1 MEVEKLFHGI
11 GIIIDDE
18 INDAGSTIKRIKDL
32 LLACDIPILTF
43 DQLPSNSMIASFSA
57 ASFIILDWDYFHE
70 NIDRIDPSEEE
81 SVILKPDTLAS
92 TEEQRLISFIKELL
106 KSTFIPVF
114 LFTSKKLDVIQE
126 KLSKEKLWFTDKPN
140 RLFIKSKN
148 DISSKETLFGTIET
162 WLKETP
168 SAYVFKEWEKTIT
181 NEKNKMFVDMYD
193 LSPNWVNIIWGM
205 IKKDT
210 QENMEEFGNF
220 ITRQLVNRIQ
230 EYTFD
235 ENIIQERNDIPIE
248 ELMNVVQGERYISY
262 NAVPS
267 EAHTGDLFIDGEQYF
282 LNIRA
287 QCDLSR
293 RKNPKLYLLSGNVL
307 SDEDILLENIRLT
320 NDKVLHLSSNEVY
333 SLDKLCEICQDDKEL
348 IELNKTF
355 DNYRNIAF
363 FYSGNII
370 GKRCDT
376 IIMCVDGK
384 KAIKFKLD
392 ICIKEYNEIK
402 DKIKGRILPPYITS
416 IQQSCAAYIVREGTL
431 PTPKEIFKQ

>member
-1 MEVEKLFHGI
+1 MDVKKLLSGI
-11 GIIIDDE
+11 AVIIDDE
-18 INDAGSTIKRIKDL
+18 INDFGSTIKNIKDIL
-32 LLACDIPILTF
+32 SENNIPV
-43 DQLPSNSMIASFSA
+43 LPFNHIPSEDLIPSFSS
-57 ASFIILDWDYFHE
+57 ASIIILDWDYFHE
-70 NIDRIDPSEEE
+70 NIGDEAIEGIDSRIIKPDELGNEEE
-81 SVILKPDTLAS
+81 T
-92 TEEQRLISFIKELL
+92 RLISFVRKLL
-106 KSTFIPVF
+106 ESIFVPVF
-114 LFTSKKLDVIQE
+114 IFTAKPIDDIKAKLVKESLLFL
-126 KLSKEKLWFTDKPN
+126 DKPN

-148 DISSKETLFGTIET
+148 DVSTKETLFKTIET

-181 NEKNKMFVDMYD
+181 NEKNKMFVDMYN

-210 QENMEEFGNF
+210 QENLEEFGNF
-220 ITRQLVNRIQ
+220 ITKQLVNRIQ
-230 EYTFD
+230 DYPFD
-235 ENIIQERNDIPIE
+235 ESVIQERNDISVD
-248 ELMNVVQGERYISY
+248 ELMNVVQGERYITY
-262 NAVPS
+262 NDVPS
-267 EAHTGDLFIDGEQYF
+267 EAHTGDLFIVEEQYL

-307 SDEDILLENIRLT
+307 SDEDILFENIRLT
-320 NDKVLHLSSNEVY
+320 NDKMLHLSSNEVY

-348 IELNKTF
+348 IKLNESF

-370 GKRCDT
+370 GKKCDA

-402 DKIKGRILPPYITS
+402 DKIKGRILSPYITS